1 MAFRSQEAA
10 EENFERAKR
19 TMIPREL
26 GGDARRDLTNHLMGL
41 VKRLGPV
48 VDGYP
53 SWHPLV
59 PQPNQ
64 GVPFTYPC
72 NGNGWIGLD
81 HTVHFVNGFLTC
93 PYNDVRGSA
102 ARIEMS
108 ANEIPMPHCANLN
121 VEVLDAPYYGEGTTA
136 VLVSCEWDIALDQDN
151 MIPKSRA
158 VPLMLE
164 TEVPNWKGSVVGE
177 TWETMRPYLLGAPF
191 GARSSLFVSQDTAL
205 AIKKIYEMIVASGMY
220 GPVRS

>member
-10 EENFERAKR
+10 DENFERAKR
-19 TMIPREL
+19 MMIPREL
-26 GGDARRDLTNHLMGL
+26 VGDARRELTDDLRGI

-59 PQPNQ
+59 PQPDRR
-64 GVPFTYPC
+64 VPCTYPS
-72 NGNGWIGLD
+72 GLNGWNGLD

-93 PYNDVRGSA
+93 PYDDVRRSVDIIEKSA
-102 ARIEMS
+102 MDIR
-108 ANEIPMPHCANLN
+108 MPHCARLN
-121 VEVLDAPYYGEGTTA
+121 VEVVNKPYYGKGTTA
-136 VLVSCEWDIALDQDN
+136 VLVSCEWDIALDEDN

-164 TEVPNWKGSVVGE
+164 TEVPNWKYSEVGE
-177 TWETMRPYLLGAPF
+177 TWETMRPYLLGTPY

-220 GPVRS
+220 GPVRF